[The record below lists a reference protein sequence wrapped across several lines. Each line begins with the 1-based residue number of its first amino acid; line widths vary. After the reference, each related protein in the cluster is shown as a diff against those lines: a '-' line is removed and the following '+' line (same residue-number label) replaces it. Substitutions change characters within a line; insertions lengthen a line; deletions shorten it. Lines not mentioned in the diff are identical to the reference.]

1 MTGLKPVKNSTIK
14 VSIIEDDKSYRYSLI
29 KILQQDERILIHG
42 EYSSAEE
49 FLNQLHSPFQ
59 PDICLID
66 VVLKKK
72 SGIECAKII
81 KEKHPNISIIIM
93 TAYPDVKAFAE
104 VRKLGVDYIEK
115 GTRIETI
122 IDKIITATNYT
133 REAKNSR
140 LISVCNIDCI
150 SIKYMELA
158 NLLEDSKRR
167 VSKLSKTQIEVL
179 KLRREGKT
187 IQEVADEL
195 QIGKGTVHTHITRAM
210 KKLKLPDL
218 LDYILD

>member
-1 MTGLKPVKNSTIK
+1 MIDTETRKTSTIK
-14 VSIIEDDKSYRYSLI
+14 VSIIEDDKSYRYSLK
-29 KILQQDERILIHG
+29 KILQHDSRIIIYG
-42 EYSSAEE
+42 EYSSAED
-49 FLNQLHSPFQ
+49 FLNELNSPFQ

-72 SGIECAKII
+72 SGIDCAKII
-81 KEKHPNISIIIM
+81 KDKHPEISIIIM
-93 TAYPDVKAFAE
+93 TAYPDVKTFAE

-122 IDKIITATNYT
+122 IDKIITITKSTN
-133 REAKNSR
+133 EEIKSS
-140 LISVCNIDCI
+140 LISVCNLDCT
-150 SIKYMELA
+150 SIKFMELA
-158 NLLEDSKRR
+158 NLLEESKKQ

-179 KLRREGKT
+179 KLRREGKS

-195 QIGKGTVHTHITRAM
+195 NIGKGTVHTHLTRAM
-210 KKLKLPDL
+210 KKLKLPNL

>member
-1 MTGLKPVKNSTIK
+1 MIDIEPIKTSTIK
-14 VSIIEDDKSYRYSLI
+14 VSIIEDDKSYRYSLK
-29 KILQQDERILIHG
+29 KILQQDSRIVIYG
-42 EYSSAEE
+42 EYSSAED
-49 FLNQLHSPFQ
+49 FLNELNSPFQ

-72 SGIECAKII
+72 SGIDCAKII
-81 KEKHPNISIIIM
+81 KDKHPEISIIIM
-93 TAYPDVKAFAE
+93 TAYPDVKTFAE

-122 IDKIITATNYT
+122 IDKIITITKSTN
-133 REAKNSR
+133 EEIKSS
-140 LISVCNIDCI
+140 LISVCNLDCT

-158 NLLEDSKRR
+158 NLLEESKKQ

-179 KLRREGKT
+179 KLRREGKS

-195 QIGKGTVHTHITRAM
+195 NIGKGTVHTHLTRAM
-210 KKLKLPDL
+210 KKLKLPNL